1 MKEKVDISQQV
12 GITES
17 GEIAFNMEAFDNLR
31 KANIIITKRLTDK
44 LIDKLVENKDKIIL
58 HLTCTGMGG
67 SKIEPF
73 VPTVNSTVEKF
84 KILLEK
90 GFPIKNVVLRI
101 DPIVP
106 TQKGI
111 NTALNTLDNFTP
123 LSIKRV
129 RISIIDMYQHVKE
142 RFMDNRIPLPFDGF
156 HAPLQLRKTIYEK
169 FSEYAKKYNFEL
181 EVCGEPG
188 IESIPCISQKDIDIL
203 GLTNE
208 ITLIGSA
215 GQRKSCGCP
224 SNKHEILKEKP
235 HRCNNKCLYCFW
247 KS

>member
-129 RISIIDMYQHVKE
+129 RISILEMYQHVKE
-142 RFMDNRIPLPFDGF
+142 RFMDNRIPLPYSGF
-156 HAPLQLRKTIYEK
+156 HTP
-169 FSEYAKKYNFEL
+169 
-181 EVCGEPG
+181 
-188 IESIPCISQKDIDIL
+188 
-203 GLTNE
+203 
-208 ITLIGSA
+208 
-215 GQRKSCGCP
+215 
-224 SNKHEILKEKP
+224 
-235 HRCNNKCLYCFW
+235 
-247 KS
+247 